1 MRLESAD
8 AAVATNNK
16 FMKGLFHHVPNVPYH
31 QVHSVYRGADIF
43 VYPSLHEGSALAIG
57 EALASGLRVI
67 TTANAGSVVR
77 DGEEGYIVPIR
88 DLEALMDRILTLY
101 RDRERLDSLGRKARA
116 RSGCHTWEHYG
127 RSLDRLMQR
136 FIAEMGACSS

>member
-16 FMKGLFHHVPNVPYH
+16 SMKGLFHHVPNVPYH

-57 EALASGLRVI
+57 EALASGLPVI

-88 DLEALMDRILTLY
+88 DVEALMDRILTLY
-101 RDRERLDSLGRKARA
+101 LDREPLG
-116 RSGCHTWEHYG
+116 SPG
-127 RSLDRLMQR
+127 
-136 FIAEMGACSS
+136 